1 MVATMEGLRE
11 YVDPEELVASCGG
24 EDAWVFDPSQV

>member
-1 MVATMEGLRE
+1 MEGLRE